1 MRVTVRMK
9 LQEKRGWKMQE
20 QKEKM
25 KIKRESLL
33 YAFRYVYLTA
43 FFFLLSGIFAP
54 IIKGKNYELPFVG
67 VIILYIGLMGGIF
80 LYESTQ
86 NEAKKIKYMIVG
98 FTLMSLSTAGIY
110 MVIGF

>member
-1 MRVTVRMK
+1 MRVTVRM
-9 LQEKRGWKMQE
+9 LNQEKRGWKMQE

-86 NEAKKIKYMIVG
+86 NKAKKIKYMIQG
-98 FTLMSLSTAGIY
+98 FTW
-110 MVIGF
+110 

>member
-1 MRVTVRMK
+1 MTVIVSMTN
-9 LQEKRGWKMQE
+9 QEKRGWKMQE
-20 QKEKM
+20 QKKEM
-25 KIKRESLL
+25 KIKSESLL

-43 FFFLLSGIFAP
+43 FFFLLSGIFSP
-54 IIKGKNYELPFVG
+54 IIKGKNYEMPFVG

>member
-1 MRVTVRMK
+1 MRVTVRM
-9 LQEKRGWKMQE
+9 LNQEKRGWKMQE

-86 NEAKKIKYMIVG
+86 NKAKKIKYMIVG

>member
-1 MRVTVRMK
+1 
-9 LQEKRGWKMQE
+9 MQE

-86 NEAKKIKYMIVG
+86 NKAKKIKYMIVG